1 MPYTSLNGH
10 MFSFLKPNG
19 EMSIRLP
26 EGALETFKKKFKT
39 RQTVQHGREMK
50 EYADV
55 PDKLLERT
63 SELKKHFAMSIE
75 YVATLKPKPTK
86 RKKR

>member
-1 MPYTSLNGH
+1 
-10 MFSFLKPNG
+10 
-19 EMSIRLP
+19 
-26 EGALETFKKKFKT
+26 
-39 RQTVQHGREMK
+39 MK